1 MAGEASD
8 ANERSRTK
16 ERKNKGGGARS
27 FGSILIDS
35 MRVILND
42 SQTAIAR
49 KEFTSEN
56 VGAFVR
62 AALPETSAARDALSA
77 RCDTARGTTVAD
89 VGASAKGVE
98 DITPCALPEA
108 EVYAYYVVLMHLI
121 DVGAGE
127 AAMACATEAVHRI
140 KQFNRRT
147 MDSLAARVYF
157 YYSLAFERFGSFE
170 DARETLLAL
179 YRTSAL
185 RLDEIGQE
193 TLVNLLLRNYLHYNL
208 YGQAEKLRSRVTL
221 PQSRSIQQQCRYL
234 YYLGRIRAV
243 QLEYSEA
250 KECLTQAYQKAPT
263 AAKGFR
269 LELLKWITI
278 VRMLLGEIPERNELT
293 QPEMREALVP
303 YFALVQAVRLGDL
316 AAFQAASEAHGAVF
330 NGDKLMNLITRLRA
344 NVIRTGL
351 TRINTAYSKISLADV
366 AEKLGLP
373 SVEDAESVVAKAIR
387 DGNVDAVI
395 DHSAGVMFSKETTDI
410 YSTQEPQNAFH
421 MRIAFCLDTHNEAV
435 KAMRYPPR
443 DAKPE
448 TKDAAPGSRIDND
461 SGIDDLEDLLM
472 DDDGDFF

>member
-1 MAGEASD
+1 VCVCVSVL
-8 ANERSRTK
+8 T
-16 ERKNKGGGARS
+16 
-27 FGSILIDS
+27 
-35 MRVILND
+35 VIVRRGIVD
-42 SQTAIAR
+42 RREQTALAR
-49 KEFTSEN
+49 KEFTSDT
-56 VGAFVR
+56 VAAFVR
-62 AALPETSAARDALSA
+62 ASTPATSGAREALVA
-77 RCDTARGTTVAD
+77 RCAQVSGVKASE
-89 VGASAKGVE
+89 VGASVE
-98 DITPCALPEA
+98 GMDDITPCVLPEA
-108 EVYAYYVVLMHLI
+108 EVYAYLVVLMHLI
-121 DVGAGE
+121 DSDAGE
-127 AAMACATEAVHRI
+127 AALACAAEAVDRI
-140 KQFNRRT
+140 KHFNRRT
-147 MDSLAARVYF
+147 MDVLAARVYF
-157 YYSLAFERFGSFE
+157 YYSLVHERFGSLE
-170 DARETLLAL
+170 DARSTLLAL
-179 YRTSAL
+179 YRTAAL

-208 YGQAEKLRSRVTL
+208 YDQAEKLRSRVTL

-263 AAKGFR
+263 SAKGFR

-293 QPEMREALVP
+293 QPEMRVALAP

-316 AAFQAASEAHGAVF
+316 AAFQAASETHGATF
-330 NGDKLMNLITRLRA
+330 DADKLMNLITRLRA

-395 DHSAGVMFSKETTDI
+395 DHSASVMYSKETTDV

-421 MRIAFCLDTHNEAV
+421 VRIAFCLDTHNEAV
-435 KAMRYPPR
+435 KAMRYPPK
-443 DAKPE
+443 DKKSD
-448 TKDAAPGSRIDND
+448 TKDAARGSRIDND
-461 SGIDDLEDLLM
+461 SGIDDLDDLLDGM
-472 DDDGDFF
+472 EDDGDFF

>member
-1 MAGEASD
+1 
-8 ANERSRTK
+8 
-16 ERKNKGGGARS
+16 
-27 FGSILIDS
+27 
-35 MRVILND
+35 
-42 SQTAIAR
+42 
-49 KEFTSEN
+49 
-56 VGAFVR
+56 
-62 AALPETSAARDALSA
+62 
-77 RCDTARGTTVAD
+77 
-89 VGASAKGVE
+89 
-98 DITPCALPEA
+98 
-108 EVYAYYVVLMHLI
+108 
-121 DVGAGE
+121 
-127 AAMACATEAVHRI
+127 
-140 KQFNRRT
+140 
-147 MDSLAARVYF
+147 
-157 YYSLAFERFGSFE
+157 
-170 DARETLLAL
+170 LLAL
-179 YRTSAL
+179 YRTAAL

-208 YGQAEKLRSRVTL
+208 YDQAEKLRSRVTL

-263 AAKGFR
+263 SAKGFR

-293 QPEMREALVP
+293 QPEMRVALAP

-316 AAFQAASEAHGAVF
+316 AAFQAASETHGATF
-330 NGDKLMNLITRLRA
+330 DADKLMNLITRLRA

-395 DHSAGVMFSKETTDI
+395 DHSASVMYSKETTDV

-421 MRIAFCLDTHNEAV
+421 VRIAFCLDTHNEAV
-435 KAMRYPPR
+435 KAMRYPPK
-443 DAKPE
+443 DKKSD
-448 TKDAAPGSRIDND
+448 TKDAARGSRIDND
-461 SGIDDLEDLLM
+461 SGIDDLDDLLDGM
-472 DDDGDFF
+472 EDDGDFF